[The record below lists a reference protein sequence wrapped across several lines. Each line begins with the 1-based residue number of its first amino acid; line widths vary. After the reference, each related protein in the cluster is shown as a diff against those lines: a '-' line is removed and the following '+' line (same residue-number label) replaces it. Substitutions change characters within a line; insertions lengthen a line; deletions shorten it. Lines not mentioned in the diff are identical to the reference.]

1 MYDACMSDT
10 PKYRNRLL
18 QETSPYL
25 LQHAHNPVDWYP
37 WGEEALA
44 RAKAENKPILLS
56 IGYSA
61 CHWCHVMERESFE
74 NPDIA
79 KIMNEHFINIKV
91 DREER
96 PDLDDIYQKSAQA
109 FMRRG
114 GGWPLTVFLTPDQ
127 EPFWGGTYF
136 PPTPRY
142 GMPGFPEVLLGV
154 AEAYKKE
161 REQVQQNVYKV
172 KAGLQ
177 HISSPQPS
185 TDPLT
190 EELLDGAVKDL
201 SSFYEP
207 VHGGFGDAPK
217 FPTPPPFHA
226 LLRQFARTKD
236 PPPLDMT
243 LHSLWKMGA
252 GGIYD
257 HIGGGFHR
265 YSTDGQWLVPHFEKM
280 LYDNAQLVR
289 LYLDGWRLSREPR
302 FKQVVDET
310 LAYIRREMVHPDG
323 GFYTAQDADSEGHE
337 GKYFVW
343 DQTEIKA
350 VLGSDLGEIFCRV
363 YDITDHGNF
372 EGKNIPNLIH
382 ANGRVVFTPSH
393 PSGAP
398 IAPQAAMGHEGE
410 GERLIAEA
418 RRKLLEVRE
427 RRVKPLRDEKILTSW
442 NGLMIS
448 GVLDAYQTLGRPTY
462 LEMAEKALG
471 FLLERAY
478 KNGRL
483 FRTVTGGIGKL
494 NGYLDDYAFLSAAL
508 IDAFEATA
516 KPTYLDKARE
526 LTAVMVEQ
534 FWDPQ
539 TGGCFFTGKDHE
551 PLLQRMKTG
560 EDSAIPSGNAVATMN
575 FLRLFFYT
583 SEQPY
588 LDKAEQTLRLFRTHM
603 DQNPF
608 GMASM
613 LCALDFSLSKPKEI
627 VLVGKRDTPE
637 MKDLL
642 AKIASRYVPN
652 KTLVLADGTGSGYV
666 PAAAKGKTAIDGKP
680 TAYVCHNFTCSQPAT
695 DWETLEKLL

>member
-1 MYDACMSDT
+1 
-10 PKYRNRLL
+10 
-18 QETSPYL
+18 
-25 LQHAHNPVDWYP
+25 
-37 WGEEALA
+37 
-44 RAKAENKPILLS
+44 
-56 IGYSA
+56 
-61 CHWCHVMERESFE
+61 
-74 NPDIA
+74 
-79 KIMNEHFINIKV
+79 
-91 DREER
+91 
-96 PDLDDIYQKSAQA
+96 
-109 FMRRG
+109 
-114 GGWPLTVFLTPDQ
+114 
-127 EPFWGGTYF
+127 
-136 PPTPRY
+136 
-142 GMPGFPEVLLGV
+142 
-154 AEAYKKE
+154 
-161 REQVQQNVYKV
+161 
-172 KAGLQ
+172 
-177 HISSPQPS
+177 
-185 TDPLT
+185 
-190 EELLDGAVKDL
+190 
-201 SSFYEP
+201 
-207 VHGGFGDAPK
+207 
-217 FPTPPPFHA
+217 
-226 LLRQFARTKD
+226 
-236 PPPLDMT
+236 
-243 LHSLWKMGA
+243 
-252 GGIYD
+252 
-257 HIGGGFHR
+257 
-265 YSTDGQWLVPHFEKM
+265 
-280 LYDNAQLVR
+280 
-289 LYLDGWRLSREPR
+289 
-302 FKQVVDET
+302 
-310 LAYIRREMVHPDG
+310 
-323 GFYTAQDADSEGHE
+323 
-337 GKYFVW
+337 
-343 DQTEIKA
+343 
-350 VLGSDLGEIFCRV
+350 
-363 YDITDHGNF
+363 
-372 EGKNIPNLIH
+372 
-382 ANGRVVFTPSH
+382 
-393 PSGAP
+393 
-398 IAPQAAMGHEGE
+398 MGHEGE

-551 PLLQRMKTG
+551 SLLQRMKTG

-583 SEQPY
+583 GEQPY

-613 LCALDFSLSKPKEI
+613 LCALDFYLSKPKEI

>member
-1 MYDACMSDT
+1 MYDDIMSDA
-10 PKYRNRLL
+10 PKHTNRLIH
-18 QETSPYL
+18 ETSPYL
-25 LQHAHNPVDWYP
+25 RQHAHNPVDWYP
-37 WGEEALA
+37 WGKDALA
-44 RAKAENKPILLS
+44 KAKAENKPILLS

-79 KIMNEHFINIKV
+79 KLMNEHFVSIKV

-136 PPTPRY
+136 PPTPRH

-154 AEAYKKE
+154 VEAYNKE
-161 REQVQQNVYKV
+161 PAQVQQNTQKV
-172 KAGLQ
+172 KAGLRQ
-177 HISSPQPS
+177 IASPQPS

-201 SSFYEP
+201 SAFYEP
-207 VHGGFGDAPK
+207 VNGGFGDAPK
-217 FPTPPPFHA
+217 FPTSPPFQV

-236 PPPLDMT
+236 QQALDMT
-243 LHSLWKMGA
+243 LHSLWKMAA

-257 HIGGGFHR
+257 HLGGGFHR

-302 FKQVVDET
+302 FKQVVEET
-310 LAYIRREMVHPDG
+310 IEYLRREMIHPDG

-337 GKYFVW
+337 GKYFIWEPAEVNA
-343 DQTEIKA
+343 I
-350 VLGSDLGEIFCRV
+350 LGLDLGGMFCRV
-363 YDITDHGNF
+363 YDITDRGNF
-372 EGKNIPNLIH
+372 EGKNIPNLIN
-382 ANGRVVFTPSH
+382 ANGKIDVKDLPN
-393 PSGAP
+393 
-398 IAPQAAMGHEGE
+398 
-410 GERLIAEA
+410 AEHAITDA

-427 RRVKPLRDEKILTSW
+427 RRVKPLRDDKILTGW
-442 NGLMIS
+442 NGLMLS
-448 GVLDAYQTLGRPTY
+448 GVLDAYQTLSNAAY
-462 LEMAEKALG
+462 LDMAEKALA
-471 FLLERAY
+471 FLLEYAY

-494 NGYLDDYAFLSAAL
+494 NAYLDDYAFLTAAL

-526 LTAVMVEQ
+526 LTAVMLEQ
-534 FWDPQ
+534 FWDSQ
-539 TGGCFFTGKDHE
+539 AGGCFFTGKDHE
-551 PLLQRMKTG
+551 PLIQRMKTA
-560 EDSAIPSGNAVATMN
+560 EDSAIPSGNAVAAMN
-575 FLRLFFYT
+575 FLRLFHYT
-583 SEQPY
+583 GKPNY
-588 LDKAEQTLRLFRTHM
+588 LDKAEQTLRLFRAHM

-613 LCALDFSLSKPKEI
+613 LCALDFYLSKPKEI
-627 VLVGKRDTPE
+627 VLVGKPGAAE

-642 AKIASRYVPN
+642 LKIYGRYVPN
-652 KTLVLADGTGSGYV
+652 KTLVLVDNAGSGYV

-680 TAYVCHNFTCSQPAT
+680 TAYVCHNFTCSQPVT
-695 DWETLEKLL
+695 DWQSLEKLL

>member
-1 MYDACMSDT
+1 MSDTRDT
-10 PKYRNRLL
+10 PKYTNRLIH
-18 QETSPYL
+18 ETSPYL
-25 LQHAHNPVDWYP
+25 QQHAHNPVDWYS

-79 KIMNEHFINIKV
+79 KIMNEHFINIKA

-161 REQVQQNVYKV
+161 QEQVQQNIHKV
-172 KAGLQ
+172 RAGLR

-185 TDPLT
+185 NDPLT

-201 SSFYEP
+201 SAFYEP

-217 FPTPPPFHA
+217 FPTPPPFHV

-236 PPPLDMT
+236 QQCLDMT
-243 LHSLWKMGA
+243 LHSLWKMAA
-252 GGIYD
+252 GGIFD
-257 HIGGGFHR
+257 HLGGGFHR

-289 LYLDGWRLSREPR
+289 LYLDGWRLSHEPR
-302 FKQVVDET
+302 FKQVVEET

-343 DQTEIKA
+343 EPAEIKT
-350 VLGSDLGEIFCRV
+350 VLGPDLGEIFCRV
-363 YDITDHGNF
+363 YDVTDGGNF

-382 ANGRVVFTPSH
+382 ANGRIELNELPD
-393 PSGAP
+393 A
-398 IAPQAAMGHEGE
+398 
-410 GERLIAEA
+410 ERIMADA
-418 RRKLLEVRE
+418 RHKLLAVRE
-427 RRVKPLRDEKILTSW
+427 RRVHPLRDEKILTSW

-448 GVLDAYQTLGRPTY
+448 GILDAYQTLGNPAY
-462 LEMAEKALG
+462 LAMAEKALA

-494 NGYLDDYAFLSAAL
+494 NAYLDDYAFLAAAL

-516 KPTYLDKARE
+516 KPAYLDKARE

-539 TGGCFFTGKDHE
+539 TGGCFFTGMNHE
-551 PLLQRMKTG
+551 PLIQRMKTG

-575 FLRLFFYT
+575 FLRLFHYT
-583 SEQPY
+583 GEQAY
-588 LDKAEQTLRLFRTHM
+588 LDKAEQTLRLFRGHM

-608 GMASM
+608 GMASL
-613 LCALDFSLSKPKEI
+613 LCALDFYLAKPKEI
-627 VLVGKRDTPE
+627 VLVGKRGTPE
-637 MKDLL
+637 VRDLL
-642 AKIASRYVPN
+642 AKIAGRYVPN
-652 KTLVLADGTGSGYV
+652 KTLVLVDNDGKGTGYV
-666 PAAAKGKTAIDGKP
+666 PAAVKGKTTINGKP
-680 TAYVCHNFTCSQPAT
+680 TAYVCHNFTCSQPVTA
-695 DWETLEKLL
+695 WEALEKILEQPTPIQRSEK

>member
-1 MYDACMSDT
+1 MSDTRDT
-10 PKYRNRLL
+10 PKYTNRLIH
-18 QETSPYL
+18 ETSPYL
-25 LQHAHNPVDWYP
+25 QQHAHNPVDWYS

-79 KIMNEHFINIKV
+79 KIMNEHFINIKA
-91 DREER
+91 DPEER
-96 PDLDDIYQKSAQA
+96 
-109 FMRRG
+109 
-114 GGWPLTVFLTPDQ
+114 
-127 EPFWGGTYF
+127 
-136 PPTPRY
+136 
-142 GMPGFPEVLLGV
+142 
-154 AEAYKKE
+154 
-161 REQVQQNVYKV
+161 
-172 KAGLQ
+172 
-177 HISSPQPS
+177 
-185 TDPLT
+185 
-190 EELLDGAVKDL
+190 LDGAVKDL
-201 SSFYEP
+201 SAFYEP

-217 FPTPPPFHA
+217 FPTPPPFHV

-236 PPPLDMT
+236 QQCLDMT
-243 LHSLWKMGA
+243 LHSLWKMAA
-252 GGIYD
+252 GGIFD
-257 HIGGGFHR
+257 HLGGGFHR

-289 LYLDGWRLSREPR
+289 LYLDGWRLSHEPR
-302 FKQVVDET
+302 FKQVVEET

-343 DQTEIKA
+343 EPAEIKT
-350 VLGSDLGEIFCRV
+350 VLGPDLGEIFCRV
-363 YDITDHGNF
+363 YDVTDGGNF

-382 ANGRVVFTPSH
+382 INGRIELNEVPD
-393 PSGAP
+393 A
-398 IAPQAAMGHEGE
+398 
-410 GERLIAEA
+410 ERIMADA
-418 RRKLLEVRE
+418 RHKLLAVRE
-427 RRVKPLRDEKILTSW
+427 RRVKPLRDEKILTGW

-462 LEMAEKALG
+462 LEMAEKALA

-494 NGYLDDYAFLSAAL
+494 NGYLDDYAFLTAAL

-516 KPTYLDKARE
+516 KPTYLEKARE

-534 FWDPQ
+534 FWDAQ

-583 SEQPY
+583 GEQPY

-613 LCALDFSLSKPKEI
+613 LCALDFYLSKPKEI

-666 PAAAKGKTAIDGKP
+666 PAAAKGKTEIDGKP
-680 TAYVCHNFTCSQPAT
+680 TAYACHNFPLSP
-695 DWETLEKLL
+695 